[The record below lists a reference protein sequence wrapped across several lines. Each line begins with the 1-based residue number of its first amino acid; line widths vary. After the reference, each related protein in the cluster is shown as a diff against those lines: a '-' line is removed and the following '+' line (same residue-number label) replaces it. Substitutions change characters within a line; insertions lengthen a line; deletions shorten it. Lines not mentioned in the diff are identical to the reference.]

1 MPSMTLSGMHA
12 HEIDLLG
19 KGFHIEI
26 LETGPHKRSEGRYLC
41 RIGKGQLGAALVY
54 NDNLHTAKRD
64 AIIKTYDELN
74 EEKMI
79 RRKRQRK
86 GKKNGLHD

>member
-1 MPSMTLSGMHA
+1 MPLMTLTGMHA

-41 RIGKGQLGAALVY
+41 RIGKGQLGSVLV
-54 NDNLHTAKRD
+54 
-64 AIIKTYDELN
+64 
-74 EEKMI
+74 
-79 RRKRQRK
+79 
-86 GKKNGLHD
+86 